1 MRDKHLR
8 FIRVETG
15 VDVSALGDTEVKKLA
30 EYCLKVIASE
40 TPMVAKAIA
49 RANMLEAQR
58 LQLFGN

>member
-49 RANMLEAQR
+49 RENGLSS
-58 LQLFGN
+58 